1 MRRDKQGEKLILLV
15 PSLGAGGAESVC
27 IQLANYFVKSGY
39 ECEVWVLNNNDFKL
53 KDRLLKDVV
62 LVDLKVSRL
71 RYCFLSIACNLFK
84 KTKAN
89 FLVFNQYMSF
99 SLLIARLLLLRSD
112 RVVTR
117 LISHMSSK
125 EKTENWINRKIGY
138 KLVKLILP
146 FNDLVIAQSM
156 SMKND
161 LVVKGILGSN
171 KVINIPN
178 PVLLNNE
185 ITRLCDRSKTVLFVG
200 RLSAEKNVS
209 FILEM
214 FKVVVNF
221 CPDYK
226 LKIVGDGPL
235 RNHLE
240 DHAEKIGINNSV
252 YFEGY
257 QADLAK
263 YYSDARL
270 VVLASTYEGFP
281 NVLLESISF
290 GTPIV
295 AYDCESGPGEIIK
308 PGKNGFLI
316 QNLDQQ
322 EFSTK
327 VIQALNSHAFDENEV
342 KATSHI
348 YSMDIVGQ
356 KYLQAILGDFTCVV

>member
-1 MRRDKQGEKLILLV
+1 MRRGKSSEKLILLV

-27 IQLANYFVKSGY
+27 IQLANYFVESGF
-39 ECEVWVLNNNDFKL
+39 ECEVWVLNNNDLKL
-53 KDRLLKDVV
+53 KDRLLKNVV

-84 KTKAN
+84 KPRAN

-99 SLLIARLLLLRSD
+99 SLLMARLLLFRSD

-125 EKTENWINRKIGY
+125 EKTENWINRQIGY

-146 FNDLVIAQSM
+146 LNDLVIAQSM

-161 LVVKGILGSN
+161 LVVRGILSSN

-178 PVLLNNE
+178 PVFINNE
-185 ITRLCDRSKTVLFVG
+185 VTSLSMRSKTVLFVG

-209 FILEM
+209 FILDM
-214 FKVVVNF
+214 FKIVENN

-240 DHAEKIGINNSV
+240 NHAKKIRIESSV
-252 YFEGY
+252 QFEGY

-263 YYSDARL
+263 YYRDARL

-308 PGKNGFLI
+308 SGKNGFLI
-316 QNLDQQ
+316 ENLDQR
-322 EFSTK
+322 EFATK
-327 VIQALNSHAFDENEV
+327 VIQALNTNTFDENDV

-356 KYLQAILGDFTCVV
+356 KYQQAILGDF